1 MSDQGVTS
9 LREMLGAVKD
19 PDFELKLL
27 PGWERH
33 NPDDAGKEKM
43 DAAMK
48 QRFMAAN
55 RPELHATLRSQ
66 LEEAYALMQKQ
77 NVVAYFAQTGDMG
90 DSKAYYPASMLAAIR
105 RSQDGGDLGAYV
117 AQAVRDHGAKPLFG
131 DKRFIRFERE
141 STRVLEGGN
150 IVVTSIVYMTP
161 IPGSMRR
168 RGLQITASLARP
180 EAMPATDEK
189 FIGWKNGL
197 DLCVSSLRWLP
208 A

>member
-1 MSDQGVTS
+1 M
-9 LREMLGAVKD
+9 REMLGAVKD

-33 NPDDAGKEKM
+33 TPDVVGKEKL
-43 DAAMK
+43 DAALK

-55 RPELHATLRSQ
+55 RPELHATLRAQ
-66 LEEAYALMQKQ
+66 LDEAYDVMKKQ

-90 DSKAYYPASMLAAIR
+90 GSKAYYPASILAAVR
-105 RSQDGGDLGAYV
+105 RSQDGSNLDAYV
-117 AQAVRDHGAKPLFG
+117 AQAIRDHGAKPLFG
-131 DKRFIRFERE
+131 DVRFMRFERE

-150 IVVTSIVYMTP
+150 IVVTSIVYVTP
-161 IPGSMRR
+161 IPGSQRR
-168 RGLQITASLARP
+168 RGLQLTASLARP
-180 EAMPATDEK
+180 ESMSATDEK

-197 DLCVSSLRWLP
+197 DLCVSTLRWLP

>member
-1 MSDQGVTS
+1 MSDQGGTS
-9 LREMLGAVKD
+9 LREMLGATKD

-33 NPDDAGKEKM
+33 TPDVAGKEKI
-43 DAAMK
+43 DAALK

-55 RPELHATLRSQ
+55 RPEMHATLRSQ
-66 LEEAYALMQKQ
+66 LDEAHDVMKKQ

-90 DSKAYYPASMLAAIR
+90 DSKAYYPASILAAVR
-105 RSQDGGDLGAYV
+105 RAQDGSNLDAYV
-117 AQAVRDHGAKPLFG
+117 AQAIRDHGAKPLLG
-131 DKRFIRFERE
+131 DKRFVRFERE

-161 IPGSMRR
+161 IPGSNRR
-168 RGLQITASLARP
+168 RGLQLTASLARP
-180 EAMPATDEK
+180 QSMSAADEK

-197 DLCVSSLRWLP
+197 DLCVSTLRWLP

>member
-1 MSDQGVTS
+1 M
-9 LREMLGAVKD
+9 REMLGAVKD

-33 NPDDAGKEKM
+33 SPDSAGKEKM
-43 DAAMK
+43 DAALK

-66 LEEAYALMQKQ
+66 LDEAYAVMKKQ
-77 NVVAYFAQTGDMG
+77 DVVAYFAQTGDMG
-90 DSKAYYPASMLAAIR
+90 DSKAYYPASILAAVR
-105 RSQDGGDLGAYV
+105 RSPDGSNLDAYV
-117 AQAVRDHGAKPLFG
+117 GQAIRDHGAKPLFG
-131 DKRFIRFERE
+131 DKRFVRFERE

-161 IPGSMRR
+161 IPGSQRR
-168 RGLQITASLARP
+168 RGLQLMASLARP
-180 EAMPATDEK
+180 ESMSAADEK

-197 DLCVSSLRWLP
+197 DLCVSTLRWLP

>member
-1 MSDQGVTS
+1 MSDQGGTS

-33 NPDDAGKEKM
+33 TPDVVGKEKL
-43 DAAMK
+43 DAALK

-66 LEEAYALMQKQ
+66 LDEAYDVMKKQ

-90 DSKAYYPASMLAAIR
+90 GSKAYYPASILAAVR
-105 RSQDGGDLGAYV
+105 RSQDGSNLDAYV
-117 AQAVRDHGAKPLFG
+117 AQAIRDHGAKPLFG
-131 DKRFIRFERE
+131 DIRFMRFERE

-150 IVVTSIVYMTP
+150 IVVTSIVYVTP
-161 IPGSMRR
+161 IPGSQRR
-168 RGLQITASLARP
+168 RGLQLTASLARP
-180 EAMPATDEK
+180 ESMSATDEK

-197 DLCVSSLRWLP
+197 DLCVSTLRWLP